1 MSQPVQLSYFSDIL
15 CVWAYVAQIRLDE
28 LQAEFGE
35 RLRIHYHF
43 LPVFGCTDHRIGEG
57 WRERGGFAGFGEHV
71 REVCADFPHVAI
83 SPEVWRRNIP
93 RSSATGH
100 HFLKSVQLLE
110 EKGIVPAEGLE
121 RFEGR
126 STMEETIQRVRLAFF
141 RDARNVGD
149 LAELLAIGDELE
161 LPREAIMQQMNEGE
175 ALAALFR
182 DVELRDEYKLEGSP
196 TYYLNQGR
204 QKLYGNVGYKII
216 QANVAEILE
225 GPGGAA
231 SWC

>member
-1 MSQPVQLSYFSDIL
+1 MSEPVQLSYFSDIL

-28 LQAEFGE
+28 LAAEFGE
-35 RLRIHYHF
+35 RVSVRYHF
-43 LPVFGCTDHRIGEG
+43 LPVFGSTDQRIGEG
-57 WRERGGFAGFGEHV
+57 WRERGGFEGFGEHV
-71 REVCADFPHVAI
+71 REVCAGFAHVDV
-83 SPEVWRRNIP
+83 SPDVWQRNIP
-93 RSSATGH
+93 KSSATSH

-110 EKGIVPAEGLE
+110 EKTIVPPGRLA
-121 RFEGR
+121 RFGGR
-126 STMEETIQRVRLAFF
+126 STVEEAIHRVRLAFF
-141 RDARNVGD
+141 RDARNVAD
-149 LAELLAIGDELE
+149 LAELLVIADELE
-161 LPREAIMQQMNEGE
+161 LPRDAIVQQMNNGE

-216 QANVAEILE
+216 RANVAEILE
-225 GPGGAA
+225 RPGAAA